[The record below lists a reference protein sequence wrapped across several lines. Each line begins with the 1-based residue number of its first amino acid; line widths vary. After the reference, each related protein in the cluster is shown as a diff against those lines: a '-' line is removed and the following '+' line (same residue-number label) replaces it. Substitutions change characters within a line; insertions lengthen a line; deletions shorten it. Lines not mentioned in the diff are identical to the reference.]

1 MKIEGKN
8 KMTGTT
14 KPGRSKK
21 GMQTATT
28 PRGMGKGM
36 KKGGMKMSKKSSY

>member
-21 GMQTATT
+21 GMQTAKSV
-28 PRGMGKGM
+28 PGM
-36 KKGGMKMSKKSSY
+36 KMPKKGMKMSKKSSY